1 MLHIFHFS
9 LSLFNISKKNILD
22 YTDEYTEIGTDIQP
36 ITKSSRLGLME
47 KFCIMFES
55 AGATLNVK
63 SEFLKVKRDWN
74 IFVLY
79 TYLGLFFLDIDI
91 EYQY

>member
-1 MLHIFHFS
+1 M
-9 LSLFNISKKNILD
+9 N
-22 YTDEYTEIGTDIQP
+22 TQEIGTDIQP

-74 IFVLY
+74 IYVPFRFVFSI
-79 TYLGLFFLDIDI
+79 YLNTQNKGDMLVVILGKKIRFVGF
-91 EYQY
+91 

>member
-1 MLHIFHFS
+1 M
-9 LSLFNISKKNILD
+9 N
-22 YTDEYTEIGTDIQP
+22 TQ
-36 ITKSSRLGLME
+36 RLELIYSPSPSPPDWVLME

-79 TYLGLFFLDIDI
+79 RFVFS
-91 EYQY
+91 